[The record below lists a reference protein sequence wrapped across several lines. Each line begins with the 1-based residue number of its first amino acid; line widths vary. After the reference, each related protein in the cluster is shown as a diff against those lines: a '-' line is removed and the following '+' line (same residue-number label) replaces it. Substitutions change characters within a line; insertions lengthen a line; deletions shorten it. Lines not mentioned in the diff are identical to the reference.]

1 MCFLVP
7 NLLMIEC
14 GKLIYKMKI
23 MLSKHIRTF
32 VAQFFNPVKESHRKL
47 LRAYKNFKT
56 SFYKAYSDKGNQ
68 GLHDV

>member
-1 MCFLVP
+1 
-7 NLLMIEC
+7 
-14 GKLIYKMKI
+14 